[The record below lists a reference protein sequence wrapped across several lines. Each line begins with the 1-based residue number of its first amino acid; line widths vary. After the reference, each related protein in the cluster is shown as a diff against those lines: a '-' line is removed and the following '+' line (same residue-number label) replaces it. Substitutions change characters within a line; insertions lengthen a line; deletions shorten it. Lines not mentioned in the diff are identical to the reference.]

1 VHDLLESDIVIDDA
15 AAVRAE
21 WRADEEQWARAALER
36 WEHNRGLAD
45 VMRDCMHRDDVV
57 TCELPIVTWTGAVA
71 AVGVDVACLD
81 VGGTPV
87 DIRLTAD
94 APFVLR
100 VRAGTGP
107 AARDHGGLTTFIARL
122 RELDG
127 TGVCIGTPAGSL
139 EGRMR
144 LGRDQLRLTDRDGGV
159 AYVPSGSVWWV
170 RALDD

>member
-1 VHDLLESDIVIDDA
+1 VDDLLESDTVVDDA

-36 WEHNRGLAD
+36 WEHGRGLAD
-45 VMRDCMHRDDVV
+45 VLRDCMHRDDVV
-57 TCELPIVTWTGAVA
+57 TCELPTVTWTGAVV
-71 AVGVDVACLD
+71 AVGVDVVRLA
-81 VGGTPV
+81 VGEAPV
-87 DIRLTAD
+87 DVRLTAD
-94 APFVLR
+94 APFV
-100 VRAGTGP
+100 VRARPGTGP
-107 AARDHGGLTTFIARL
+107 GARDGSALTTFLARV

-127 TGVCIGTPAGSL
+127 TAVSIGTPTGSL

-144 LGRDQLRLTDRDGGV
+144 LGRDQVRVTDRDGGI